1 LIHKNPKIHQ
11 DMVNQLKTKIEDEGQ
26 DFDELYSQN
35 SEMLSG

>member
-1 LIHKNPKIHQ
+1 
-11 DMVNQLKTKIEDEGQ
+11 MVNQLKTKIEDEGQ